1 MQAQKAELP
10 LLGSKR
16 PNAVTVLTTDRLL
29 AQVEAEWMILSYARK
44 VRSRATDTDCNSRND
59 YPAIADW

>member
-1 MQAQKAELP
+1 MQAQKADYLSF
-10 LLGSKR
+10 GSKR

-44 VRSRATDTDCNSRND
+44 V
-59 YPAIADW
+59 P